1 MINKDII
8 NMKVKVA
15 KEIEV
20 VDLVQQKVNDK
31 IVTNIE
37 EILVL
42 LEEK

>member
-8 NMKVKVA
+8 DMEVKVA

-20 VDLVQQKVNDK
+20 VDLVQQRVNDK
-31 IVTNIE
+31 IVKNIE

>member
-8 NMKVKVA
+8 DMEVKVA

-31 IVTNIE
+31 IVKNIE

>member
-31 IVTNIE
+31 IVKNIE